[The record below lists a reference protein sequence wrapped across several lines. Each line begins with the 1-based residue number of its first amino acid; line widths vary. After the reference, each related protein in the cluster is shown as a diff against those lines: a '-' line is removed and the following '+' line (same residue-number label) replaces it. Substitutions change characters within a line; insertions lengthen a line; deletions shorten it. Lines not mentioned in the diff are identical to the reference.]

1 MLVIYSYLVSAFSF
15 QGPALKSIAGG
26 VLALKELGLLTT
38 DEKTSALSALLSLST
53 ADGTFRSRPADSTSS
68 VANVHIV
75 LEALYALGGETG
87 SELATDAFEKAFQ
100 LIPGSESDKN
110 TVSDVLLMVPL
121 SKLTDKKLRLV
132 GPRLVTVAEELLALK
147 YADDIATQ
155 SKVYDGLKLVAA
167 YKASPLYYAL
177 EKNTFDGR
185 DVADHKLKVAVSSIV
200 GEDVAVEAVEVAS
213 IKAIGK
219 EGNLFQGEK
228 FVDGVLDMSSAN
240 LAAGRYLVQL
250 GVTVAG
256 RPKPSPFQSFFVVTD
271 QVVVNAVRFAVSDG
285 GEEIA
290 HADLQP
296 VRKQNSLDLSTANVL
311 NGDKLQL
318 AFEVASE
325 TSPASTKKPHQ
336 ATVRLSHR
344 ESGHSVSVNARKAAA
359 AGANGALAYT
369 LTIALAEQAA
379 LFQHLSGEYTI
390 TIQVGDVSYAAPV
403 EFVVGAVDLRFPA
416 KQNVNLPLYAKS
428 LLHTSDTTLKP
439 LPEIKHVMRPPA
451 KRASNFM
458 ATIFTTLILAPLVA
472 LVGFII
478 SLKPDFARFG
488 SLFSLLALG
497 SFALTLA
504 LYVGYWLSLKGVSF
518 YETIKYLCF
527 LAPVTMFL
535 GSYCLS
541 SVQALRMK
549 EAAAA
554 AGKPKSE

>member
-1 MLVIYSYLVSAFSF
+1 M
-15 QGPALKSIAGG
+15 KSIAGG

-38 DEKTSALSALLSLST
+38 DEKTSALAALLSLST
-53 ADGTFRSRPADSTSS
+53 ADGTFRSRPDDSTSS
-68 VANVHIV
+68 VANVHSV

-110 TVSDVLLMVPL
+110 SVSDVLLVVPL

-147 YADDIATQ
+147 YVDDIATQ

-167 YKASPLYYAL
+167 YKASPFYFAL

-185 DVADHKLKVAVSSIV
+185 VAADHKLKVTVSSIV
-200 GEDVAVEAVEVAS
+200 GENVAVEAVEVAS

-228 FVDGVLDMSSAN
+228 FVDGVLDLSSAN

-250 GVTVAG
+250 GVSVAG
-256 RPKPSPFQSFFVVTD
+256 RKPLPFQSFFVVTD
-271 QVVVNAVRFAVSDG
+271 QVVVNGVRFAVSDG

-296 VRKQNSLDLSTANVL
+296 VKKQNSLDLSTANVL

-325 TSPASTKKPHQ
+325 ISPASTKKPHQ

-344 ESGHSVSVNARKAAA
+344 ESGHSVSLNARKSAA

-369 LTIALAEQAA
+369 ATIALAEQAA

-458 ATIFTTLILAPLVA
+458 ATIFTTLVIAPVVA

-527 LAPVTMFL
+527 LTPVTMFL

-554 AGKPKSE
+554 GKPKSE